1 MYMKKYFF
9 LFFSFILISSLIK
22 AQNINDYKKLNSTFL
37 NFLPSNANPED
48 LRPSDIP
55 STQVL
60 KQMGFSEE
68 EIEEAMNFKFSKGK
82 YAKTLT
88 PNLDST
94 SNINKLYLFFED
106 TLTLDSITYPK
117 ARIFG
122 QDVFRN
128 NKLSFYQKAL
138 DAKAPENYK
147 VGPGDEISISI
158 WGFSEFS
165 ETLEV
170 DSRGYISPSSYGRI
184 YVKGLTFKNMRS
196 ILKKKFSNFFDM
208 QNSEIDVS
216 LSYSKVITVNIV
228 GEVYNPGSYIIPS
241 INTAFNALIASNGP
255 TQLGSVRNIYIK
267 RNGKTVDSLD
277 VYQFLFNPEKSNDIY
292 LQDGDYLFVPPAN
305 SIVEVSG
312 AVNRPYT
319 YEAKVGETVKDIIRY
334 AGGFSS
340 MAFRDIIT
348 LKRLDYNEMKVYD
361 VHDTDASSE
370 IVKDGDELVVN
381 KISNKIS
388 NVITVKGDIGVAGE
402 YEFKQG
408 ENLLELLERSKCIS
422 QKTFL
427 DKVYVIRLNQ
437 DRTKTHLSINLESV
451 LENPD
456 GSDNIIMQEY
466 DIVHIL
472 SIDDFDD
479 NFFISVDGAVRSPSN
494 FSFGDGMSLQ
504 SALILAGG
512 LTQQSEGSRVEVSR
526 IMEYDVATNKLKP
539 RRAIVKNVKIGNNLV
554 LSKEAEEFILQP
566 FDQIFVR
573 SNPDFEPVINVTI
586 LGEVKYPGIY
596 SVLRKNEKISS
607 LIKRSGGLTD
617 YAYLDGVKM
626 YRKFEVLKDG
636 DDNNKAMN
644 ISDELKKS
652 ILKDPDAASIYAAEL
667 EKKSFEFFEQES
679 KTTEKEINLDM
690 VYLNLAKAL
699 KSNNS
704 KHNLVLN
711 EGDSIVIPKIMDV
724 VHITGELMN
733 LQGNSISAPYF
744 NSKRANYYV
753 KNFAG
758 GFSRLNDRSNTVVVY
773 PNGIAKK
780 SKNFMLFNVSPKVTK
795 GSTIRISSKNKKS
808 KKRNKNNIDWNQQ
821 IENAMLKLSAILTLW
836 VLVDRVQT
844 P

>member
-1 MYMKKYFF
+1 MKKYFVLF
-9 LFFSFILISSLIK
+9 LSFVLISSLIE
-22 AQNINDYKKLNSTFL
+22 AQNINDYKKNNSTFL

-68 EIEEAMNFKFSKGK
+68 EIQEAMDFKFSKGK
-82 YAKTLT
+82 YAKQSLT
-88 PNLDST
+88 KLDSS
-94 SNINKLYLFFED
+94 SNIDKLYLFFED
-106 TLTLDSITYPK
+106 TLALDTVTYPK
-117 ARIFG
+117 AKIFG

-196 ILKKKFSNFFDM
+196 MLKKKFSNFFDM

-267 RNGKTVDSLD
+267 RNGQTVDSLD
-277 VYQFLFNPEKSNDIY
+277 VYQFLFNPKKSNDIY
-292 LQDGDYLFVPPAN
+292 LQDGDYLFVPPATC
-305 SIVEVSG
+305 IVEISG

-319 YEAKVGETVKDIIRY
+319 YESKVGETVKDMIRY

-348 LKRLDYNEMKVYD
+348 LKRLDYNEIKVFD
-361 VHDTDASSE
+361 IHNSDAGDE
-370 IVKDGDELVVN
+370 IIKDGDELVVN

-388 NVITVKGDIGVAGE
+388 NVITIKGDIGVAGE

-437 DRTKTHLSINLESV
+437 DRTKTHLSINLKSI

-456 GSDNIIMQEY
+456 VSDNIIMQEY
-466 DIVHIL
+466 DIVHVL
-472 SIDDFDD
+472 STDDFDD
-479 NFFISVDGAVRSPSN
+479 EFFISVDGAVRSAGN

-526 IMEYDVATNKLKP
+526 IMEYDVASNKLKP
-539 RRAIVKNVKIGNNLV
+539 RRAIVQNIKIGNNLV
-554 LSKEAEEFILQP
+554 LSNEAEDFVLQP

-573 SNPDFEPVINVTI
+573 SNPDFEPVINVKI

-607 LIKRSGGLTD
+607 LIRRSGGLTD
-617 YAYLDGVKM
+617 YAYLDGVKL
-626 YRKFEVLKDG
+626 YRKFEVLKDNN
-636 DDNNKAMN
+636 DDKEMN
-644 ISDELKKS
+644 ISDNLKKS
-652 ILKDPDAASIYAAEL
+652 ILKDPQSASIYADEL
-667 EKKSFEFFEQES
+667 EKRSLDFFEQES
-679 KTTEKEINLDM
+679 KNSKKEINLDM
-690 VYLNLAKAL
+690 VYLNLEKAL
-699 KSNNS
+699 KSNHS

-711 EGDSIVIPKIMDV
+711 EGDSIVIPKTMDV

-758 GFSRLNDRSNTVVVY
+758 GFSRVNDRSNTVVVY

-780 SKNFMLFNVSPKVTK
+780 SKNFLLFKISPKVTK
-795 GSTIRISSKNKKS
+795 GSTIRISSKNKKT
-808 KKRNKNNIDWNQQ
+808 KKRNKNNINWNQQ
-821 IENAMLKLSAILTLW
+821 IENAMLKISAILTLW

>member
-1 MYMKKYFF
+1 MKKYFL

-22 AQNINDYKKLNSTFL
+22 AQNINDYKKSNSTFL

-68 EIEEAMNFKFSKGK
+68 EIQEAMDFKFSKGR
-82 YAKTLT
+82 YAKQSSTI
-88 PNLDST
+88 LDSS
-94 SNINKLYLFFED
+94 SNISKLFLFFED
-106 TLTLDSITYPK
+106 TLALDTVTYPK
-117 ARIFG
+117 AKIFG

-170 DSRGYISPSSYGRI
+170 DARGYISPSSYGRI

-196 ILKKKFSNFFDM
+196 MLKKKFSNFFDM

-267 RNGKTVDSLD
+267 RNGQTVDSLD
-277 VYQFLFNPEKSNDIY
+277 VYQFLFNPKKSNDIY
-292 LQDGDYLFVPPAN
+292 LQDGDYLFVPPATC
-305 SIVEVSG
+305 IVEISG

-319 YEAKVGETVKDIIRY
+319 YESKVGETVKDMIRY

-348 LKRLDYNEMKVYD
+348 LKRLDYNEIKVFD
-361 VHDTDASSE
+361 IHNSDAGDE
-370 IVKDGDELVVN
+370 IIKDGDELVVN

-388 NVITVKGDIGVAGE
+388 NVITIKGDIGVAGE

-437 DRTKTHLSINLESV
+437 DRTKTHLSINLKSI

-456 GSDNIIMQEY
+456 VSDNIIMQEY
-466 DIVHIL
+466 DIVHVL
-472 SIDDFDD
+472 STDDFDD
-479 NFFISVDGAVRSPSN
+479 EFFVSVDGAVRSAGN

-526 IMEYDVATNKLKP
+526 IMEYDVASNKLKP
-539 RRAIVKNVKIGNNLV
+539 RRAIVQNIKIGNNLV
-554 LSKEAEEFILQP
+554 LSNEAEEFVLQP

-573 SNPDFEPVINVTI
+573 SNPDFEPVINVKI

-607 LIKRSGGLTD
+607 LIRRSGGLTD
-617 YAYLDGVKM
+617 YAYLDGVKL
-626 YRKFEVLKDG
+626 YRKFEVLKDN
-636 DDNNKAMN
+636 DDDKEMN
-644 ISDELKKS
+644 ISDDLKNS
-652 ILKDPDAASIYAAEL
+652 ILKDPQSASIYADEL
-667 EKKSFEFFEQES
+667 EKRSLDFFEQES
-679 KTTEKEINLDM
+679 KNTKKEINLDM
-690 VYLNLAKAL
+690 VYLNLEKAL
-699 KSNNS
+699 KSNDS

-711 EGDSIVIPKIMDV
+711 EGDSIVIPKTMDV

-758 GFSRLNDRSNTVVVY
+758 GFSRVNDRSNTVVVY

-780 SKNFMLFNVSPKVTK
+780 SKNFLLFKISPKVTK
-795 GSTIRISSKNKKS
+795 GSTIRISSKNKKP
-808 KKRNKNNIDWNQQ
+808 KKRNKNNINWNQQ
-821 IENAMLKLSAILTLW
+821 IENAMLKISAILTLW

>member
-1 MYMKKYFF
+1 MKKYFVLF
-9 LFFSFILISSLIK
+9 LSFVLISSLIE
-22 AQNINDYKKLNSTFL
+22 AQNINDYKKNNSTFL

-68 EIEEAMNFKFSKGK
+68 EIQEAMDFKFSKGK
-82 YAKTLT
+82 YAKQSLT
-88 PNLDST
+88 KLDSS
-94 SNINKLYLFFED
+94 SNIDKLYLFFED
-106 TLTLDSITYPK
+106 TIALDTVTYPK
-117 ARIFG
+117 AKIFG

-196 ILKKKFSNFFDM
+196 MLKKKFSNFFDM

-267 RNGKTVDSLD
+267 RNGQTVDSLD
-277 VYQFLFNPEKSNDIY
+277 VYQFLFNPKKSNDIY
-292 LQDGDYLFVPPAN
+292 LQDGDYLFVPPATC
-305 SIVEVSG
+305 IVEISG

-319 YEAKVGETVKDIIRY
+319 YESKVGETVKDMIRY

-348 LKRLDYNEMKVYD
+348 LKRLDYNEIKVFD
-361 VHDTDASSE
+361 IHNSDSDDE
-370 IVKDGDELVVN
+370 IIKDGDELVVN

-388 NVITVKGDIGVAGE
+388 NVITIKGDIGVAGE

-437 DRTKTHLSINLESV
+437 DRTKTHLSINLKSI

-456 GSDNIIMQEY
+456 VSDNIIMQEY
-466 DIVHIL
+466 DIVHVL
-472 SIDDFDD
+472 STDDFDD
-479 NFFISVDGAVRSPSN
+479 EFFISVDGAVRSAGN

-526 IMEYDVATNKLKP
+526 IMEYDVASNKLKP
-539 RRAIVKNVKIGNNLV
+539 RRAIVQNIKIGNNLV
-554 LSKEAEEFILQP
+554 LSNEAEDFVLQP

-573 SNPDFEPVINVTI
+573 SNPDFEPVINVKI

-607 LIKRSGGLTD
+607 LIRRSGGLTD
-617 YAYLDGVKM
+617 YAYLDGVKL
-626 YRKFEVLKDG
+626 YRKFEVLKDNN
-636 DDNNKAMN
+636 DDKEMN
-644 ISDELKKS
+644 ISDNLKKS
-652 ILKDPDAASIYAAEL
+652 ILKDPQSASIYADEL
-667 EKKSFEFFEQES
+667 EKRSLDFFEQES
-679 KTTEKEINLDM
+679 KNSKKEINLDM
-690 VYLNLAKAL
+690 VYLNLEKAL
-699 KSNNS
+699 KSNHS

-711 EGDSIVIPKIMDV
+711 EGDSIVIPKTMDV

-758 GFSRLNDRSNTVVVY
+758 GFSRVNDRSNTVVVY

-780 SKNFMLFNVSPKVTK
+780 SKNFLLFKISPKVTK
-795 GSTIRISSKNKKS
+795 GSTIRISSKNKKT
-808 KKRNKNNIDWNQQ
+808 KKRNKNNINWNQQ
-821 IENAMLKLSAILTLW
+821 IENAMLKISAILTLW